1 MNFYNCDEGGIFL
14 KKGKKLLTGISSI
27 ALIASMAGCSSN
39 QTKAP
44 NDPEC
49 NDWEY
54 DNDDGVWE
62 CDDSSSMRYGHSY
75 YGGTYYDSKN
85 NLHKSSAFKS
95 SKSSGFGSGSTSTS
109 FGG

>member
-1 MNFYNCDEGGIFL
+1 M
-14 KKGKKLLTGISSI
+14 TGISSI
-27 ALIASMAGCSSN
+27 ALMTAMVGCSSN

-49 NDWEY
+49 KDWEY

-62 CDDSSSMRYGHSY
+62 CDDSSSNRYGHY
-75 YGGTYYDSKN
+75 YHGGTYYSNKDS
-85 NLHKSSAFKS
+85 LRKSSSYNKS
-95 SKSSGFGSGSTSTS
+95 SKSSGFGSGSKSSS